1 MEKMPAEELQRIY
14 RRRFAGKGDYRVR
27 IWKVLVEFFSQWITP
42 DGRVLDLGAGYCEFI
57 NAIPAGVRYAM
68 DLNTDTRQHA
78 GPGVLLL
85 EQDCSNPWD
94 IQD

>member
-1 MEKMPAEELQRIY
+1 MPAEELQRIY